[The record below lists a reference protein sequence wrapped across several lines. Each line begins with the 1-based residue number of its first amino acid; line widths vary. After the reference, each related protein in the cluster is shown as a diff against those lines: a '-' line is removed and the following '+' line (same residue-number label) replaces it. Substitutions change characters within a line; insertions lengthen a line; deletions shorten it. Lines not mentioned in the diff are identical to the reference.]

1 MIGLVLGETQ
11 FGNLI
16 IKKLKLLKK
25 KFVIIDISKKKIFKK
40 NKNFFPLSIGQLGK
54 AISILKK
61 GGNAVDAAIAASA
74 VQSVIEPGSTG
85 VGGDCFALISL
96 NGKNPVS
103 VNGSGIAPKK
113 ATLEYFDNDE
123 FYKFF

>member
-11 FGNLI
+11 LGNLI

-40 NKNFFPLSIGQLGK
+40 NKNSFSLSIGQLGK

-61 GGNAVDAAIAASA
+61 HKCKKITIMFFIKIKCGPHPV
-74 VQSVIEPGSTG
+74 P
-85 VGGDCFALISL
+85 IS
-96 NGKNPVS
+96 
-103 VNGSGIAPKK
+103 
-113 ATLEYFDNDE
+113 
-123 FYKFF
+123 